1 MSWVI
6 YMKYG
11 DEEVEYYGWVDG
23 IEYWVIGLFYD
34 VVFVFFDGCFYVG
47 YLRIKK
53 VLMYI
58 CVMMVNR
65 IIGML
70 WVFIRFFWY

>member
-34 VVFVFFDGCFYVG
+34 VVFVFFDGYFYVDG
-47 YLRIKK
+47 FKD
-53 VLMYI
+53 
-58 CVMMVNR
+58 
-65 IIGML
+65 
-70 WVFIRFFWY
+70 